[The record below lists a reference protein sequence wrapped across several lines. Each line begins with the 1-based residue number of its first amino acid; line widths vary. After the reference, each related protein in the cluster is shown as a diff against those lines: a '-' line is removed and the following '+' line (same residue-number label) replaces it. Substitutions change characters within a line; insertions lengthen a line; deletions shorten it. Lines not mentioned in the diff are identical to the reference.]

1 MAVSGALA
9 LWVLVFELRD
19 LTSAA
24 QRVASALEGDNARGG
39 SDWYRGGLRGIARA
53 IREAPGHR

>member
-24 QRVASALEGDNARGG
+24 QRVASALEGDNAHGG
-39 SDWYRGGLRGIARA
+39 SDLAPRR
-53 IREAPGHR
+53 APGHRQGHP